1 LLLGL
6 IGVYLIYINQSSTL
20 WYSLRESLSDVQDT
34 EEQVTL
40 LQLQVGKIEQQLWSR
55 VERVSNKNEIKKIVV
70 E

>member
-1 LLLGL
+1 MSL
-6 IGVYLIYINQSSTL
+6 IVIYLIYINQSSTL

-70 E
+70 Q

>member
-1 LLLGL
+1 MLLGL

>member
-1 LLLGL
+1 
-6 IGVYLIYINQSSTL
+6 
-20 WYSLRESLSDVQDT
+20 VQDT

-70 E
+70 Q

>member
-1 LLLGL
+1 MLLGL

-70 E
+70 Q